1 MLVEKVFVYY
11 SFNEDDLQHFFAG
24 IFPEP
29 NVDPIIQIANVVKL
43 HGEKDI
49 LYRNIF
55 TLNSCASIGHAE
67 VSSYQRILMS
77 INLVSIST

>member
-1 MLVEKVFVYY
+1 MLVEKVIVYY
-11 SFNEDDLQHFFAG
+11 LFSEDHVHNVFAG

-55 TLNSCASIGHAE
+55 TLKSCAAIGHAE
-67 VSSYQRILMS
+67 VSRPLI
-77 INLVSIST
+77 